1 MRGAINFTWGMRE
14 WLSPLPESG
23 PWPGTPENDRI
34 LIDDRSGDHVPAV
47 TDVIA
52 VTGDTRRLIHL
63 CTGLLA
69 AVLVGAAAVASALLG
84 RGQALT
90 LGSVGLLIPVM
101 LSWLVTAVLVL
112 LAEGPVTGA
121 LAELRLRTGAPV
133 DPSAPW
139 SPLGVRPLSDAE
151 TTWGYVVPLIAA
163 VTRRHAR
170 TRLACGAA
178 IVTTTLF
185 LLWMALSLAAASLT

>member
-1 MRGAINFTWGMRE
+1 MRE
-14 WLSPLPESG
+14 WLSPSPEPG
-23 PWPGTPENDRI
+23 AWPETPGNGRVLTDN
-34 LIDDRSGDHVPAV
+34 RSCDHVPHV

-52 VTGDTRRLIHL
+52 VAGDTRRLIHFA
-63 CTGLLA
+63 TGLLA
-69 AVLVGAAAVASALLG
+69 AVLVGAAAVASALLS

-101 LSWLVTAVLVL
+101 LSWLVTAALVL

-121 LAELRLRTGAPV
+121 FAELRLRTGAPV

-151 TTWGYVVPLIAA
+151 TTWGFVVPLIAA
-163 VTRRHAR
+163 ATRRHAR
-170 TRLACGAA
+170 TRLALGAA
-178 IVTTTLF
+178 VVTTTAF
-185 LLWMALSLAAASLT
+185 LLWMVLSLAAAALT